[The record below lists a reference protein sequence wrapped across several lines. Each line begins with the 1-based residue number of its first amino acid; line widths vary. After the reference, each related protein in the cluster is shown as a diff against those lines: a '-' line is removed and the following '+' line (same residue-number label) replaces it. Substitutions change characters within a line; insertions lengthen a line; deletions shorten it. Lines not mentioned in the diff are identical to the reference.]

1 MKIVEKINVSTVKER
16 QYLDIFYQLNSM
28 QELDVKKLPKELKE
42 EISDSLKGKILDA
55 VAELLTRTNNLEF
68 SVEPLLHKNATVYHA
83 TFKIELEVEK
93 CVK

>member
-1 MKIVEKINVSTVKER
+1 MKIVEKINVSTVEER

-28 QELDVKKLPKELKE
+28 QALDVKKLPKELKE

-68 SVEPLLHKNATVYHA
+68 SVEPLLHKNETVYHA
-83 TFKIELEVEK
+83 TFKIELEVEE
-93 CVK
+93 